1 MNNCTKQPQNMLDK
15 KYQENIVPAEKQNGK
30 NIYLGNS
37 CGSPKVLFVG
47 NSVTK
52 HGVKEDIGWLRD
64 CGMAASC
71 AECDYVHIVAE
82 EFRKKHPQS
91 SFGILQVASFERN
104 FDKNFNILE
113 EYREVIDW
121 QADIVILFFGAN
133 VQANYDAGLPHKANF
148 GAEYEKLRNLL
159 NLGNTV
165 FYHVEG
171 FFLRPEVTNDRYEV
185 CQKYHDTW
193 ISLEGINDL
202 AETHGLFNHPN
213 DLGMKLI
220 AERIL
225 ENIITE

>member
-15 KYQENIVPAEKQNGK
+15 KYQENIVPAEKQNNK
-30 NIYLGNS
+30 SIYLGDS
-37 CGSPKVLFVG
+37 KGSPKVLFVG

-52 HGVKEDIGWLRD
+52 HGIKEDIGWLRD

-71 AECDYVHIVAE
+71 AESDYVHIVAKE
-82 EFRKKHPQS
+82 LKEKYPES
-91 SFGILQVASFERN
+91 SFGILQVAKFEQN
-104 FDKNFNILE
+104 FDKNFDIAK
-113 EYREVIDW
+113 EYKEAIDW

-133 VQANYDAGLPHKANF
+133 VQANYDTGLPHKSNF

-185 CQKYHDTW
+185 CKKYGDTW
-193 ISLEGINDL
+193 IPLNEVNDI

-225 ENIITE
+225 KNIITE

>member
-1 MNNCTKQPQNMLDK
+1 MDKKVKLDK
-15 KYQENIVPAEKQNGK
+15 KYQQNIVPAEKQNGK
-30 NIYLGNS
+30 NIYLGDS

-71 AECDYVHIVAE
+71 AESDYVHIVAE
-82 EFRKKHPQS
+82 AFRKKHPQS

-104 FDKNFNILE
+104 FDKNFNILD
-113 EYREVIDW
+113 EYREAIDW
-121 QADIVILFFGAN
+121 QADIVILFFSAN
-133 VQANYDAGLPHKANF
+133 VTPDYDTKENPEVTF
-148 GAEYEKLRNLL
+148 GSAYEELRNCLA
-159 NLGNTV
+159 TEITE

-171 FFLRPEVTNDRYEV
+171 FFLRPKLTAERYEV

-225 ENIITE
+225 KNF